1 MDKIYIE
8 GLEVQSLIGVY
19 DWERDATQRLLVDI
33 VLFSDLQKPAY
44 SDDVE
49 DTLNY
54 AEVAE
59 AITQVAKQS
68 EFALIEALGQAMITQ
83 IFTQFPVQKIT
94 LKLSKPDI
102 LADAQNVAVEFTR
115 ERKDT

>member
-19 DWERDATQRLLVDI
+19 DWERDAKQRLLVDI
-33 VLFSDLQKPAY
+33 VLFSDLNKPAL
-44 SDDVE
+44 SDNVT

-54 AEVAE
+54 AEVAD
-59 AITQVAKQS
+59 AVSAVAENS
-68 EFALIEALGQAMITQ
+68 TFALIEALALAMIEQ
-83 IFTQFPVQKIT
+83 IFKQFPVQKIT

-102 LADAQNVAVEFTR
+102 LPTATNVAVEFTR
-115 ERKDT
+115 ERKE

>member
-94 LKLSKPDI
+94 LKLSKTDI